1 MFLKSKKVLSDL
13 RNRKL
18 IFLFSSF
25 HFSCQKE
32 GKPLDRN
39 LGSFFDPS
47 IYFLTYQRKERKRGK
62 KEREKRKKEIKEKRE
77 RGKLRK

>member
-1 MFLKSKKVLSDL
+1 MAKGRILFLKSKKVLSDL

-25 HFSCQKE
+25 HFSCQEE

-47 IYFLTYQRKERKRGK
+47 IYFLSYQRKERK
-62 KEREKRKKEIKEKRE
+62 KERE